1 MRQEIEE
8 ARRHYDDRMHC
19 VYCETLQQESDAA
32 ERIVLETDSYFVFEP
47 FASRWPFETWI
58 IPKQHAAVFTAGD
71 ASQVEPLAHALWTTL
86 NALYHALG
94 DPAYNL
100 VLHEAP
106 LRDSCEDYYH
116 WHIEILPRLATAAGF
131 ELGTGIWINTMLP
144 EHSAEYLRD
153 FVSA

>member
-1 MRQEIEE
+1 M
-8 ARRHYDDRMHC
+8 
-19 VYCETLQQESDAA
+19 YCETTQQENDAA

-58 IPKQHAAVFTAGD
+58 IPKQHAAVFTASD
-71 ASQVEPLAHALWTTL
+71 ASEVEPLVHALWMTL
-86 NALYHALG
+86 NALHQALG
-94 DPAYNL
+94 APAHNS

-106 LRDSCEDYYH
+106 LRDSCEDYWH
-116 WHIEILPRLATAAGF
+116 WRIEILPRLATAAGF

>member
-1 MRQEIEE
+1 MQ
-8 ARRHYDDRMHC
+8 
-19 VYCETLQQESDAA
+19 TSD
-32 ERIVLETDSYFVFEP
+32 E
-47 FASRWPFETWI
+47 
-58 IPKQHAAVFTAGD
+58 QHTAVFTVGD
-71 ASQVEPLAHALWTTL
+71 ASQIEPLARALWTTL
-86 NALYHALG
+86 NALSHALG

-106 LRDSCEDYYH
+106 LRDSCEDYWH